1 MWVLR
6 WGVSLVA
13 VVVLTHAVSAQM
25 PNPYGAAIALEP
37 AMKAAAG
44 AATEARKNNWT
55 MAIAIVDPA
64 GDLVYFQKADGT
76 QTGSVAVAI
85 AKARSAAL
93 FKRPTKAFQETL
105 AGGGDGLRVLSL
117 PGAVPVEGGV
127 PIVVNGQIVGAVG
140 VSGGTAQQDGQCA
153 QAGAASVK

>member
-1 MWVLR
+1 MAV
-6 WGVSLVA
+6 VA
-13 VVVLTHAVSAQM
+13 VTHAVSAQM
-25 PNPYGAAIALEP
+25 PNPYGAPIALEP

-44 AATEARKNNWT
+44 AAAEARKNTWT

-64 GDLVYFQKADGT
+64 GDLVYFQKGDGT

-85 AKARSAAL
+85 DKARAAAL

-117 PGAVPVEGGV
+117 PGAIPVEGGV
-127 PIVVNGQIVGAVG
+127 PLVVNGQIVGAIG